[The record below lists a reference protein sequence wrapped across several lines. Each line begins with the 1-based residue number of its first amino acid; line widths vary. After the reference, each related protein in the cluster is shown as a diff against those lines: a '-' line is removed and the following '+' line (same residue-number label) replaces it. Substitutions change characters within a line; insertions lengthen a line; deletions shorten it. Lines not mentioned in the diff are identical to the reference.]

1 MDTDNIFRRLRGAV
15 GNAMVWGAGWAAC
28 ALVTFAGLKIT
39 GILSPS
45 VIWLDSILVAAR
57 FGLMGG
63 IVGGAFSLVI
73 GLLYR
78 GRRLADIN
86 WVRFG
91 LRGGIMAGLFVPTFM
106 TAARLLSGDT
116 FLPLENLLTNGLMS
130 AAFGGVAAGVSL
142 KLAQRANP
150 LLSGGSQD
158 RPGVLGSGDPLASMG
173 AWDTARRTAPA
184 GRGAAH

>member
-1 MDTDNIFRRLRGAV
+1 V
-15 GNAMVWGAGWAAC
+15 GNALVWGAGWTAC
-28 ALVTFAGLKIT
+28 ALVAFAALKVA

-45 VIWLDSILVAAR
+45 VIWLDSIIIAGR
-57 FGLMGG
+57 FGVMGG
-63 IVGGAFSLVI
+63 IVGGAFSLLI

-78 GRRLADIN
+78 GRRLADIS

-91 LRGGIMAGLFVPTFM
+91 LRGGIMAGLFVPTFL

-116 FLPLENLLTNGLMS
+116 FLPMENLLTNGLLS

-150 LLSGGSQD
+150 LLASGSQD
-158 RPGVLGSGDPLASMG
+158 RPGLLRSANPLASVG
-173 AWDTARRTAPA
+173 EWDAARRTAPA
-184 GRGAAH
+184 RHGAAD